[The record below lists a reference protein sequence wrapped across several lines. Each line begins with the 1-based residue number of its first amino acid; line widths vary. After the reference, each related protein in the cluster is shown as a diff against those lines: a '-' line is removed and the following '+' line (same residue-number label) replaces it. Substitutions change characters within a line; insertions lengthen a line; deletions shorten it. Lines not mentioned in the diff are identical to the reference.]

1 MENTNT
7 IESNTTI
14 TQTLEVN
21 KNIDYLKYVG
31 GRKFTLS
38 LISIIFT
45 TVLCW
50 FGKIE
55 PGIFSVVVVA
65 AIGAYTTGNVI
76 QNLKSQ

>member
-1 MENTNT
+1 MENTV
-7 IESNTTI
+7 ESNTVI
-14 TQTLEVN
+14 TQPLDVN
-21 KNIDYLKYVG
+21 KNIDYLRYVG

-38 LISIIFT
+38 LVSIIFT
-45 TVLCW
+45 TALCW

-76 QNLKSQ
+76 QNIKS

>member
-1 MENTNT
+1 MENTNKV
-7 IESNTTI
+7 ESNTTI
-14 TQTLEVN
+14 TQPVDIN
-21 KNIDYLKYVG
+21 QNVDYLKFLG

-45 TVLCW
+45 TLLCW

-55 PGIFSVVVVA
+55 PGIFSVVVVS